1 MNPVKIVVRL
11 ILVAV
16 VLATSAQRLGIPDP
30 TLLVLGSLALGFE
43 PGLPLVQI
51 SPQDWRSS

>member
-1 MNPVKIVVRL
+1 MNPVEIVVRL

-30 TLLVLGSLALGFE
+30 TLLVLGGLALGFE

-51 SPQDWRSS
+51 PPQDWRSS